1 VVGYLPD
8 GRRDTFDAR
17 AHSPAATM
25 TPHTL
30 APVRLH
36 DDHVLLEPLGMQ
48 HVPDLEAAAADG
60 ELWNL
65 WFTSAPAPGTARAYV
80 EKALAGLA
88 ANLMLPFAVREK
100 SSGEIVGSTRLY
112 DFAPE
117 LPRIAIGYTWY
128 ARRWQKSHLNTACK
142 RLLLAH
148 AFETLDCVAVE
159 FHTDHRNLDS
169 QRAIE
174 RLGAHKDGVLRAHK
188 RRPDGT
194 LRDTVC
200 YSILATEWP
209 DVQRWLAMR
218 LTRLSAAAS
227 HPPA

>member
-1 VVGYLPD
+1 
-8 GRRDTFDAR
+8 
-17 AHSPAATM
+17 M
-25 TPHTL
+25 TLSLTTL
-30 APVRLH
+30 Q
-36 DDHVLLEPLGMQ
+36 DEHVLLEPLAL
-48 HVPDLEAAAADG
+48 HHAPDLEAAAADG

-65 WFTSAPAPGTARAYV
+65 WFTSAPAPGEAKAYI

-88 ANLMLPFAVREK
+88 ANVMLPFAVREK
-100 SSGEIVGSTRLY
+100 TSGQIVGTTRFY

-128 ARRWQKSHLNTACK
+128 AKRWQKSHLNTACK
-142 RLLLAH
+142 RLLLKH
-148 AFETLDCVAVE
+148 GFEALGCVAVE
-159 FHTDHRNLDS
+159 FHTDGRNLDS

-200 YSILATEWP
+200 YSILASEWP
-209 DVQRWLAMR
+209 DVRRWLDMR
-218 LTRLSAAAS
+218 LARLSAQS
-227 HPPA
+227 N